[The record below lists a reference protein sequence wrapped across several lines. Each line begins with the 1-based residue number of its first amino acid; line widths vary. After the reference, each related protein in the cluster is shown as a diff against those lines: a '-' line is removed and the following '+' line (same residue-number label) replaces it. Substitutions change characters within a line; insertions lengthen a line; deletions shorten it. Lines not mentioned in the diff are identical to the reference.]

1 MDKIKPTKKQYEYLA
16 YVRKRKTPVDVQEMS
31 LAKYVSASAARE
43 ILEKLTRYGYLE
55 KFNQE
60 GLNGVVRPHYK
71 ALPVT
76 KSKPIPKP
84 KPKPKPEVKV
94 EAVVEV
100 KPVEQPTQPTHKYT
114 HLKDVYDESNYEANI
129 ELLAKELINYLE
141 KDLNM
146 RISFAPAPK
155 EDERANRIIIKSQ
168 QDPNAPP
175 LTKEQKKAIRAEM
188 REAERKKRVERE
200 RLARK
205 QHLKDMTVTWFPAWA
220 HIQSFRFN
228 NPTGRLRTS
237 EEINYSLKTG
247 TL

>member
-1 MDKIKPTKKQYEYLA
+1 MEKIKPTKRQAEYLA
-16 YVRKRKTPVDVQEMS
+16 YIRRRKTAVDTREMS
-31 LAKYVSASAARE
+31 TVKYTSASAARE
-43 ILEKLTRYGYLE
+43 ILEKLVRYGYLE
-55 KFNQE
+55 KFDQE

-76 KSKPIPKP
+76 KSKPTP

-94 EAVVEV
+94 E
-100 KPVEQPTQPTHKYT
+100 PTQPTQKYT
-114 HLKDVYDESNYEANI
+114 HLKDVYDESNYEANMD
-129 ELLAKELINYLE
+129 LLAKELINYLE

-155 EDERANRIIIKSQ
+155 ENECANRITIKNQ
-168 QDPNAPP
+168 QDPNVPP
-175 LTKEQKKAIRAEM
+175 LTKEQKKAIRDEM
-188 REAERKKRVERE
+188 REVERKKRVERE

-205 QHLKDMTVTWFPAWA
+205 QHLRDMVDTWFPAWA